1 MKKSE
6 FLRELKYNLMGKVSD
21 DELESIIMDYD
32 EIFES
37 GKAEG
42 KAEEEI
48 SEMLGSPAM
57 IAKAILDEN
66 SDNASKL
73 NDENYPVASLGK
85 RIIAF
90 MIDYMLSLMPL
101 IILLCFIEAPRFM
114 LFSVFPMMI
123 FNPIVPLFVIFFL
136 LPQFSGIYS
145 YSAPGVERVYTYPV
159 HGINT
164 HYIVFIVIGFI
175 FFWLY
180 GTLAMVV
187 MKGRTVGMRLMGI
200 KVIKK
205 DRSTLRPLDIIIR
218 QFIGKILLAGITSNI
233 SYIVSLFW
241 AVFSKTNN
249 TIHDKLAGTI
259 VIEDR

>member
-21 DELESIIMDYD
+21 DELENIIMDYD

-42 KAEEEI
+42 KTEEEI

-57 IAKAILDEN
+57 IAKTILDEN

-90 MIDYMLSLMPL
+90 IIDSILSLMPL
-101 IILLCFIEAPRFM
+101 IMLCFIEVPRFA
-114 LFSVFPMMI
+114 LFSVFQLMI

-136 LPQFSGIYS
+136 LPQLSGVYS
-145 YSAPGVERVYTYPV
+145 YSSSGVERVYSYPV
-159 HGINT
+159 NGMNT
-164 HYIVFIVIGFI
+164 HYIVFILIGFI

-180 GTLAMVV
+180 GTLSMLL

-200 KVIKK
+200 KVVKK
-205 DRSTLRPLDIIIR
+205 DRSALRPLDIVIR
-218 QFIGKILLAGITSNI
+218 QFVGKILLAAITLNI

-249 TIHDKLAGTI
+249 TIHDKLAGTM